1 MADSVNID
9 PANLIQAAETVA
21 NHLAAAAIPPAD
33 ALPPGLA
40 PSPADL
46 AAAGVD
52 AILQKK
58 IAAAAAGLADKGP
71 TFSGLTA
78 YASSGLQ
85 TRDADNASRIA
96 AVKDVS
102 SD

>member
-1 MADSVNID
+1 MADSVNINPD
-9 PANLIQAAETVA
+9 NLIQAAETVA

-58 IAAAAAGLADKGP
+58 ITAAEAELFNKGP
-71 TFSGLTA
+71 AFNGLTA
-78 YASSGLQ
+78 EAASGLQ
-85 TRDADNASRIA
+85 ARDADSAARIA
-96 AVKDVS
+96 TVHDNS
-102 SD
+102 I